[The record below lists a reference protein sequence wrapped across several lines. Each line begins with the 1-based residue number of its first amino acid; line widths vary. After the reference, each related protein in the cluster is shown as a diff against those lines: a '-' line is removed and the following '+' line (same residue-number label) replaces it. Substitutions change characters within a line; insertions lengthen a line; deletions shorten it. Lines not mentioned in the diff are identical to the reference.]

1 MKMNL
6 KEKELK
12 GPLEGLFHPLEPVDH
27 LLDHLDLGHQDL
39 KDHLHLVVQ
48 EDLEDLKMDHHLVDL
63 LEDLVVQDLMGHLE
77 AEVVAVEEGGGE
89 EGALTVPSEEVQKW
103 DSEEEVDLE
112 VGEEDLEV
120 HQVLFFVL
128 GCCHL
133 RSCIQIYGF
142 AISLLLFF
150 GYRF

>member
-1 MKMNL
+1 MKLNL

-12 GPLEGLFHPLEPVDH
+12 EPLEVLFHPLEPVDH

-120 HQVLFFVL
+120 HQVLFLYYTV
-128 GCCHL
+128 
-133 RSCIQIYGF
+133 
-142 AISLLLFF
+142 AI
-150 GYRF
+150 